1 MGRVRVGNEWVSKG
15 QNLDQVNWAIGAMS
29 KALYARVFEWLV
41 KKCNLTLDQKGLSRD
56 SFIGVLDIAGF
67 EIFDVNLFFCFS
79 SSFQF
84 VSSLIVLNNFGLIL

>member
-1 MGRVRVGNEWVSKG
+1 
-15 QNLDQVNWAIGAMS
+15 MS

-67 EIFDVNLFFCFS
+67 EIFDVKINLFKNIFFNIY
-79 SSFQF
+79 
-84 VSSLIVLNNFGLIL
+84 SLIVLNNFGLILLMKNYNNFLIITCLY